1 MDRRDVGSWLQG
13 PKQTLEEQ
21 GYDFG
26 YKGERL
32 GMPESGP
39 GSVGGVGRRLGALT
53 IDWLACLLIARLAF
67 GRDGGDVA
75 LETMG
80 LFALMTIVLVS
91 FGGASFGQRILGLR
105 IVSVPD
111 GGPVPIPRVVLRTLL
126 LCLVVPAVIWDRDQ
140 RGLHDRAARTVVVNT
155 R

>member
-1 MDRRDVGSWLQG
+1 MDRRDLGSWLQG

-32 GMPESGP
+32 GMPETGP
-39 GSVGGVGRRLGALT
+39 GSVASVGRRLAALT
-53 IDWLACLLIARLAF
+53 IDWLACLLIARLVF

-91 FGGASFGQRILGLR
+91 FAGASFGQRIMGLR
-105 IVSVPD
+105 VVSVPD
-111 GGPVPIPRVVLRTLL
+111 GGAVPIPRVIVRTLL

-140 RGLHDRAARTVVVNT
+140 RGLHDRAARTVVVNA